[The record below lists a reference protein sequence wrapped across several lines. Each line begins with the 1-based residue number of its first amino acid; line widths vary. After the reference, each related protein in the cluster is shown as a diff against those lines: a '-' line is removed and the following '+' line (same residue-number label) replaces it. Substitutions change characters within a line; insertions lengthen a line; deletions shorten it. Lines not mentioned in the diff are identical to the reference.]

1 MTGGAR
7 VAAAAGRGPAR
18 RIAFH
23 ARRHLAVW
31 RQALVQAVGREAQF
45 RAQALTTLA
54 VGLLQLA
61 LSLVPVALIF
71 GHTDQVRGWSAA
83 AVVGVVGIF
92 QFGLG
97 LLETFVAPNLT
108 RMTRYIAEGELDT
121 VLIRPVSAQLF
132 TTFRWIEPA
141 ELPGA
146 LSGFVL
152 AAIGLALAGV
162 RPSPGQ
168 VALATVWFAL
178 GLVLVTC
185 FWANLAYL
193 TFWSGALNIDVT
205 LLLSPGQY
213 PLRFFPRAI
222 RGVLTF
228 AVPIGVATTLPVRAL
243 EGYAPLIW
251 LLPAAGLTAAAVALT
266 RVHWRLALRRY
277 ASASS

>member
-1 MTGGAR
+1 MSADLPDGR
-7 VAAAAGRGPAR
+7 RSAGPG
-18 RIAFH
+18 RIGFH

-45 RAQALTTLA
+45 RAQAGTTLA

-71 GHTDQVRGWSAA
+71 GRTGEVRGWSAA
-83 AVVGVVGIF
+83 GVVAVVGTF

-108 RMTRYIAEGELDT
+108 RMYRYVVEGELDT

-132 TTFRWIEPA
+132 TAFRWMQPA

-146 LSGFVL
+146 LTGLVL
-152 AAIGLALAGV
+152 AGFGLALAGV
-162 RPSPGQ
+162 TPSPER
-168 VALATVWFAL
+168 VALAAAWFVL
-178 GLVLVTC
+178 GVVAVTC
-185 FWANLAYL
+185 FWANLAYVA
-193 TFWSGALNIDVT
+193 FWSGSLSIDVA

-228 AVPIGVATTLPVRAL
+228 AVPIGVATTVPVRAL
-243 EGYAPLIW
+243 EGRAPLSW
-251 LLPAAGLTAAAVALT
+251 LPAAAGLTVAALVIT